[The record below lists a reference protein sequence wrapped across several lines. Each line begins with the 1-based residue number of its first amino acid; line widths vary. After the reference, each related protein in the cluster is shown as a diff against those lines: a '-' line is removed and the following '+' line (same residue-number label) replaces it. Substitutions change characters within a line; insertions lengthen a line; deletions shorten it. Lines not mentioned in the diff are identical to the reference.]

1 MPITLERPQ
10 GEANAAHRGRTSRTP
25 TGRTAAVQLS
35 IPAALGTAAVLFHA
49 LDSWV
54 LQVEGDSSV
63 GRRAMYLV
71 SVILGGILWLIAHR
85 VLSNRLRAIVLL
97 STGLI
102 SAVIVA
108 PILGSYIDKQGLGGS
123 RFSGVLGLA
132 GATTLITIGAT
143 RLIREAKTRW
153 RKMLAIPI
161 AFAIAQ
167 FLVLPVVP
175 AVLATQAARP
185 PLPLGTPADFGM
197 SYENVAIEAADGTKL
212 AAWYIE
218 STNGAAILLR
228 HGSGSTRASVLR
240 HAAFLS
246 GAGYGVLL
254 TDARGHGDS
263 GGRINEFGWHGRQD
277 ILAVLD
283 YLEARPDVR
292 GDIGVL
298 GLSMGGE
305 EALVAAASDERIA
318 AVVAEGAGTSIYE
331 DSIANGAHPMAR
343 FINWT
348 LYALTDVLSDA
359 SQPAGITASIG
370 LIAPR
375 PVLLIAGEE
384 TVEKAVGPIYRDA
397 GGPTAQLWMLSDT
410 PHTGGLR
417 QHPTAYRGR
426 VLSFFHESLLVH
438 E

>member
-167 FLVLPVVP
+167 FLVLRSSPRCSRRRP
-175 AVLATQAARP
+175 PARP
-185 PLPLGTPADFGM
+185 CRL
-197 SYENVAIEAADGTKL
+197 
-212 AAWYIE
+212 
-218 STNGAAILLR
+218 
-228 HGSGSTRASVLR
+228 
-240 HAAFLS
+240 
-246 GAGYGVLL
+246 
-254 TDARGHGDS
+254 
-263 GGRINEFGWHGRQD
+263 
-277 ILAVLD
+277 
-283 YLEARPDVR
+283 
-292 GDIGVL
+292 
-298 GLSMGGE
+298 
-305 EALVAAASDERIA
+305 
-318 AVVAEGAGTSIYE
+318 
-331 DSIANGAHPMAR
+331 AHPR
-343 FINWT
+343 T
-348 LYALTDVLSDA
+348 S
-359 SQPAGITASIG
+359 G
-370 LIAPR
+370 
-375 PVLLIAGEE
+375 
-384 TVEKAVGPIYRDA
+384 
-397 GGPTAQLWMLSDT
+397 
-410 PHTGGLR
+410 
-417 QHPTAYRGR
+417 
-426 VLSFFHESLLVH
+426 
-438 E
+438 